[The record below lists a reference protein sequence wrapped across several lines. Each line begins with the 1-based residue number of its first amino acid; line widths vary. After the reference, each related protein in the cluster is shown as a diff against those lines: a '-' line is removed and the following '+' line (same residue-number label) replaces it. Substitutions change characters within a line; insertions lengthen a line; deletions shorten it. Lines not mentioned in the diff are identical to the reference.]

1 MPTLPGTIIFDLNGQ
16 LLYFNPQAISF
27 LPILINLGNCRES
40 ISLFPP
46 EILRLYQKTRDRLLT
61 ARSGIPKGVDHYFW
75 SDNTHPLILRS
86 FPLGIPGRGPEGSHI
101 IILMDLVEAGEGMDL
116 KKAAQRFQLSR
127 REIEVLELLC
137 RGMAN
142 RAIGEALY
150 ITRDTVKDHVAH
162 IMRKMGVSSRN
173 QVLLALYHS
182 SPK

>member
-27 LPILINLGNCRES
+27 LPILINSRSYRES

-61 ARSGIPKGVDHYFW
+61 ARGGIPKGVDHYFW
-75 SDNTHPLILRS
+75 SDNTQPLILRS
-86 FPLGIPGRGPEGSHI
+86 FPLGSPGRGPEGSHI
-101 IILMDLVEAGEGMDL
+101 IILMDPVEAGEGMDL

-150 ITRDTVKDHVAH
+150 ITRYTVKDHVAH

-173 QVLLALYHS
+173 QVLLALYNS
-182 SPK
+182 SP